1 MVLEELRGPRRAERL
16 RYRRFV
22 EEGLVREVDNP
33 FEAVKWQAVL
43 GDESFVQKLRDRVK
57 GLHRER
63 REVTSLRKATPGMD
77 AEVIVSKVARKYRLD
92 PKRLLARGE
101 RGLHARNVAMWMIW
115 ERGDKSLREIGE
127 LFGGL
132 DYAAV
137 AQRIRR
143 FRLAHDGAT
152 TRKLLTEMSNV

>member
-1 MVLEELRGPRRAERL
+1 LNR
-16 RYRRFV
+16 
-22 EEGLVREVDNP
+22 
-33 FEAVKWQAVL
+33 
-43 GDESFVQKLRDRVK
+43 
-57 GLHRER
+57 
-63 REVTSLRKATPGMD
+63 
-77 AEVIVSKVARKYRLD
+77 VARKYQLD

-101 RGLHARNVAMWMIW
+101 RGLQARNVAMWMIW

-143 FRLAHDGAT
+143 TRLVHDGTA
-152 TRKLLTEMSNV
+152 TRKLLEEMSNV